1 MWAHPG
7 KQLLFMG
14 SEFAQE
20 SEWAESRELDW
31 WLLDHVEHRGVQTL
45 VRDMNRVY
53 AACSALWSLDS
64 DPTGFF
70 WIDANDA
77 ANNVFSFVRRG
88 SDGSMLACVA
98 NFSAVPHHGYRLGL
112 PAVGR
117 WEEVLNTDADT
128 YYGSGVGNLGG
139 VTAGEGSWHGQSASA
154 ELTVPP
160 LATVWLR
167 FQGDRPAT

>member
-1 MWAHPG
+1 MHQVLDAVDDHR
-7 KQLLFMG
+7 
-14 SEFAQE
+14 
-20 SEWAESRELDW
+20 SRHA
-31 WLLDHVEHRGVQTL
+31 DHVEHRGMQTL

-53 AACSALWSLDS
+53 AACSALWSLDN

-88 SDGSMLACVA
+88 ADGSMLACLA
-98 NFSAVPHHGYRLGL
+98 NFAAVPHHGYRLGL

-117 WEEVLNTDADT
+117 WEEVLNTDAET

-160 LATVWLR
+160 LGAVWLR